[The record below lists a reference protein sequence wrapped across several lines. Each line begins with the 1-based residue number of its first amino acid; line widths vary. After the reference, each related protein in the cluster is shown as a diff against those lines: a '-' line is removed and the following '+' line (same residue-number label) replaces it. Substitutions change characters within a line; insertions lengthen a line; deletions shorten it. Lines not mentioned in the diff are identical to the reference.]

1 MAGGT
6 IGAEAWVLVGA
17 WALVMLLAVWL
28 LVRGPQHHERE
39 DTSEILRSRFARGE
53 LSEEEFRRATTALSS
68 DWEESPRWSSGWQ
81 SMLARLRSRSAVL
94 DLRRTHHRTRRPEMT
109 DQEPVLRRDR
119 RALERDSVHAAA
131 ADRRQARTAARRAR
145 EVRQATLRKVG
156 FGGIVVGVLAI
167 GGVLAFGDFFNRPG
181 GGATAGVIDVQSSM
195 AGFNPSEIRVTAG
208 ETVSLNWW
216 TQDAA
221 PHLEGGVHTMVAPD
235 LGLDEQLPAESTRT
249 VTWTVPNTPGTFDVY
264 CDSCC
269 GGKDSPTM
277 HGKIVVEPAAAA

>member
-1 MAGGT
+1 MAGWAL
-6 IGAEAWVLVGA
+6 GAEAWVLVGA

-39 DTSEILRSRFARGE
+39 DAGEILRSRFARGE
-53 LSEEEFRRATTALSS
+53 LSEVEFRRATTALSS
-68 DWEESPRWSSGWQ
+68 DWEESPRWRPGWR
-81 SMLARLRSRSAVL
+81 SMLARLQPRSAVL
-94 DLRRTHHRTRRPEMT
+94 DPRPTHPRTRRSEMT

-119 RALERDSVHAAA
+119 RALERDSAHSAA
-131 ADRRQARTAARRAR
+131 ADRPQTRGAARARQARQAR
-145 EVRQATLRKVG
+145 LRKVG
-156 FGGIVVGVLAI
+156 FGGIVVAVLAI

-181 GGATAGVIDVQSSM
+181 DGATAGVIDVQSSM

-208 ETVSLNWW
+208 ETVTLNWW

-221 PHLEGGVHTMVAPD
+221 SHLEGGVHTMVAPD
-235 LGLDEQLPAESTRT
+235 LGLDEALPAESTKT
-249 VTWTVPNTPGTFDVY
+249 VTWTVPNTPGTYDVW